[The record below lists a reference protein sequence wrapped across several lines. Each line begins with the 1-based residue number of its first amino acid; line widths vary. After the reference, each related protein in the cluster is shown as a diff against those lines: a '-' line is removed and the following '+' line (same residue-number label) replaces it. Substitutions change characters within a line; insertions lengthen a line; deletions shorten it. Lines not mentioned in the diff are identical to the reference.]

1 PRSRRD
7 RAAAALDTVAAGRY
21 NRPVASISQRKADH
35 IEVAAS
41 GQADF
46 RQRSTLFEQVHLVH
60 QALPEMA
67 LDEVDLGTE
76 LFGRRLA
83 APIVISGMTGGTAEA
98 AEINRDLARAAQK
111 AGVAFGVG
119 SQRAMALHP
128 EL

>member
-1 PRSRRD
+1 AVLAQHRGLGRRGADHHLPGLRPPGRTIAPRSRRD

-83 APIVISGMTGGTAEA
+83 APIVISGMTGG
-98 AEINRDLARAAQK
+98 
-111 AGVAFGVG
+111 
-119 SQRAMALHP
+119 
-128 EL
+128 